1 MLGVRA
7 AEVDESAGVSRGRT
21 SGALGGS
28 ILRAVSSHSRLE
40 YSGMWLSLEIGYFPQ
55 AARVEGEGEGEKG
68 GSERAV
74 RKKNRDLT

>member
-7 AEVDESAGVSRGRT
+7 AEVDESAGVSRSWT

-40 YSGMWLSLEIGYFPQ
+40 YSRVWLSLEIGYFPQ

-68 GSERAV
+68 GV
-74 RKKNRDLT
+74 RESSQKKNRDLT